1 MMFYLALAT
10 LAFLTLFSIESGIGN
25 LRLRSLSSLP
35 ATGEDW
41 PRVSIV
47 VAGRNE
53 ERAVEHAVSSLL
65 ALDYPDLE
73 VVFVNDRSAD
83 ATGAILDRLAADDL
97 RLRVIHLTDLPDG
110 WLGKNHALHVGADVA
125 SGALVLFTDADVMF
139 EPSTLRRAV
148 RYLLDRDLDHL
159 TASPRIVVRS
169 PIVGMFVASFG
180 LFFSIFSKPWR
191 ATGPNPKHHV
201 GIGAF
206 NLVRSSIY
214 RKVGGHQPI
223 RMRPD
228 DDMKLAK
235 LLKKNGGRQELVFG
249 RDLISVEWYPTIRE
263 VVVGLEK
270 NAFSGVEYST
280 ARLALATISVLAL
293 FVWPFVGVFA
303 TGGTTRLL
311 NIAIAAMLLG
321 SVAVM
326 ATRSGAGP
334 FYYAFFF
341 PIGTLLFLYI
351 MVRAGVKNLRDGGIV
366 WRGTLYPLE
375 ELRKNKV

>member
-1 MMFYLALAT
+1 MFYLALAT
-10 LAFLTLFSIESGIGN
+10 LAFFTLFSIESGIGN
-25 LRLRSLSSLP
+25 FRLRSLSSLP
-35 ATGEDW
+35 ATGDEW

-53 ERAVEHAVSSLL
+53 EAAVEHAVVSLL

-73 VVFVNDRSAD
+73 LIFVNDRSDD
-83 ATGAILDRLAADDL
+83 ATGAILDRIASGDS
-97 RLRVIHLTDLPDG
+97 RLRVIHVTDLPEG
-110 WLGKNHALHVGADVA
+110 WLGKNHALHLGAAGA
-125 SGALVLFTDADVMF
+125 SGTLLLLTDADVMF

-159 TASPRIVVRS
+159 TASPKIVVRS
-169 PIVGMFVASFG
+169 PVVGMFVASFG
-180 LFFSIFSKPWR
+180 LFFSIFARPWR
-191 ATGPNPKHHV
+191 ATGSNPKHHV

-206 NLVRSSIY
+206 NLVKTSSY
-214 RKVGGHQPI
+214 RQAGGHEPI

-235 LLKKNGGRQELVFG
+235 LLKKTGGRQELVFG

-280 ARLALATISVLAL
+280 PRLALATISVLTI
-293 FVWPFVGVFA
+293 FVWPFIGILA
-303 TGGTTRLL
+303 TTGTTRLL
-311 NIAIAAMLLG
+311 NLAIATMILG
-321 SVAVM
+321 SVAIM
-326 ATRSGAGP
+326 AGRSGAGP
-334 FYYAFFF
+334 FYYALFF

-351 MVRAGVKNLRDGGIV
+351 MVRAGVKTLRNGGIE